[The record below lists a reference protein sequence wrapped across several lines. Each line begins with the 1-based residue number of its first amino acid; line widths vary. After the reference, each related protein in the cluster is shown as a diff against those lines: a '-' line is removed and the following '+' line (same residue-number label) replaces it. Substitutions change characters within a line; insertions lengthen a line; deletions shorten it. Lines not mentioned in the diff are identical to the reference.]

1 MTRWEAVYCQ
11 AGHERSRQCGIC
23 SKGIS
28 IILHPLP
35 EEAKAFTFDLGIPLL
50 LSSVPRHPGLILFI
64 LGLLVN
70 IGWILTYM
78 EYNSED
84 RGFPSFRPP
93 ERAVIACMLKKS
105 SQFISWLKALRRS
118 LSLI

>member
-1 MTRWEAVYCQ
+1 M
-11 AGHERSRQCGIC
+11 
-23 SKGIS
+23 
-28 IILHPLP
+28 
-35 EEAKAFTFDLGIPLL
+35 
-50 LSSVPRHPGLILFI
+50 LFI

-84 RGFPSFRPP
+84 PGFPSFRPP
-93 ERAVIACMLKKS
+93 ERAVSACVLKKS
-105 SQFISWLKALRRS
+105 SQLISWLKALGRS